1 MCLIR
6 VTKTWFACHAPF
18 SDSPP
23 LHSAHNLSKICL
35 LVQLYI
41 YTVCSPQRFGLNYP
55 TCTHSLWQRVPVR
68 VHLLSK
74 WLWRFTDR
82 DTFLQS
88 RYDSFPSLTQFQQT
102 CFHPWSRRLKLPS
115 SLLLPGA
122 DEKLPLDQKR
132 WITLKIQLYMAHIVR
147 C

>member
-18 SDSPP
+18 NDSHP
-23 LHSAHNLSKICL
+23 LNSALIISPKFSSMFMDIYCL
-35 LVQLYI
+35 LAAKIWVELPNMHPF
-41 YTVCSPQRFGLNYP
+41 TMTTRSGAR
-55 TCTHSLWQRVPVR
+55 
-68 VHLLSK
+68 HLLSK

-88 RYDSFPSLTQFQQT
+88 RYDSFPCLTQFQQT

-115 SLLLPGA
+115 GLLLPGA

-132 WITLKIQLYMAHIVR
+132 WITLKIPLYMAHIVR